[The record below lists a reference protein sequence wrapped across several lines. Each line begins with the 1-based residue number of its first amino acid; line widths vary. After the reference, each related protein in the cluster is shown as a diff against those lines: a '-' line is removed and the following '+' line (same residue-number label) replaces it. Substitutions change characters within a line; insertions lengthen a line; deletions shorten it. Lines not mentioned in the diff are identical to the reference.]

1 MKCKDWC
8 CEVNEKGA
16 MWKLVARKQQQQ
28 QHIKRQRP
36 LLCHKNVQH
45 TKTFYLH
52 KLHPLA
58 FYSQFPKEFF
68 YPSICMCVPY
78 FHFLFVFIS
87 FHCFR
92 LLLTFF
98 YCSFIHAY
106 KNRCLSYNMWCI
118 NSKEHVVLWMERK
131 RKKKKNY
138 WKVF

>member
-16 MWKLVARKQQQQ
+16 MWKLVARKQQQ

-68 YPSICMCVPY
+68 LPINLYVCLISIFSLFS
-78 FHFLFVFIS
+78 FHFTALDFY
-87 FHCFR
+87 
-92 LLLTFF
+92 LLFF